1 MLCQLSYSRLVMP
14 GTNPHPSTTLAQQPR
29 GFRRAKRHTRR
40 PTTAR
45 RQTTRRATEHQTTS
59 QDPTR
64 TRTDTHRHVGASA
77 RTGARTHAHAHA
89 RAHTRA
95 RPAPKKQPPAR
106 PALPNPSPCVAMV
119 PRQSRCHLLPLLAR
133 KTAKCRLLPARGS
146 LHLAVF
152 LARRWRRRWPRARTR
167 REGRRAP
174 RREQPGP
181 ETNGQ
186 HFLALRRPSSQ
197 KRAAPAWS
205 PNFHGH
211 VGAWLGH
218 SPLLPRLLPQPPSW
232 RVPMAT
238 KTRRASRRVLSSDEL
253 PTLRTHRGPVA

>member
-1 MLCQLSYSRLVMP
+1 MGSLCVCVWVCFLFARASRQA
-14 GTNPHPSTTLAQQPR
+14 TAAAPSSAQI
-29 GFRRAKRHTRR
+29 
-40 PTTAR
+40 AR
-45 RQTTRRATEHQTTS
+45 RR
-59 QDPTR
+59 
-64 TRTDTHRHVGASA
+64 VGAGN
-77 RTGARTHAHAHA
+77 RLHGHAEG
-89 RAHTRA
+89 TRA
-95 RPAPKKQPPAR
+95 PSPTHPTAHPAP
-106 PALPNPSPCVAMV
+106 PNPSSRVAMV
-119 PRQSRCHLLPLLAR
+119 PRKSRCHLLPLLAR

-152 LARRWRRRWPRARTR
+152 LARRGRRRWPRARTR

-211 VGAWLGH
+211 IGAWLGH
-218 SPLLPRLLPQPPSW
+218 SPLLPRLLLQPPSW